1 MKKSVGIIKK
11 SVFLIGIVATIFL
24 LQAGTVFGGK
34 KMVQIACN
42 LPMTGNLA
50 TYGAAIR
57 DGAIMAIEDIEKFDP
72 TGASLIF
79 DWQDNAGNPKTAVSI
94 MQKQYLRSP
103 DIYISGVKPQTMA
116 IMDQIKAKGTPHFV
130 WIFDA
135 FINQNSRNNFRTW
148 VNYKIEPPV
157 YLAYAKE
164 RNAKRVAIIYI
175 QLPHTLE
182 EFNEILIPGFKKQG
196 VSNIFVEP
204 FDFGK
209 KDFKDI
215 AVKVKDF
222 KPDLIILNGFQA
234 ELVGLVRA
242 LRPFGLITDGNTI
255 ATYDMLDAAKIL
267 GADELEGIRVVSP
280 IFVTRPDREIVK
292 NWRKHFMVKY
302 KKEPLYTHA
311 FGYDMALIIHDAAKR
326 LKLPATSK
334 QWIETLRATKI
345 EGITGQLQ
353 FDEDGDLLTPLE
365 VGVFRDGKLIP
376 FSQHTVYKD

>member
-1 MKKSVGIIKK
+1 MKKSLGIIKK
-11 SVFLIGIVATIFL
+11 SVFLIGIVTTIFL
-24 LQAGTVFGGK
+24 LQAGTVLGGK
-34 KMVQIACN
+34 NVVQIACN
-42 LPMTGNLA
+42 LPMTGYLA
-50 TYGAAIR
+50 TYGAAVH
-57 DGAIMAIEDIEKFDP
+57 DGVIMALDKLEKVDP
-72 TGASLIF
+72 TGPDLIF
-79 DWQDNAGNPKTAVSI
+79 DWQDNAGSPKTTVSI
-94 MQKQYLRSP
+94 MQKQYLRTP
-103 DIYISGVKPQTMA
+103 DIYVSGVKPQTMA

-148 VNYKIEPPV
+148 VSYKIEPPV

-209 KDFKDI
+209 KDFKDV

-292 NWRKHFMVKY
+292 NWRKRFITKY
-302 KKEPLYTHA
+302 NKGPLYTHA

>member
-1 MKKSVGIIKK
+1 MKKSLGIIKK
-11 SVFLIGIVATIFL
+11 SVFLIGIVVTIFL
-24 LQAGTVFGGK
+24 LQAGTVFGGE

-42 LPMTGNLA
+42 LPMTGYLA
-50 TYGAAIR
+50 TYGAAVH
-57 DGAIMAIEDIEKFDP
+57 DGAIMALDKLEKVDP
-72 TGASLIF
+72 TGPDLVF
-79 DWQDNAGNPKTAVSI
+79 DWQDNAGSPKTTVSI
-94 MQKQYLRSP
+94 MQKQYLRTP
-103 DIYISGVKPQTMA
+103 DIYVSGVKPQTMA

-148 VNYKIEPPV
+148 VSYKIEPPV
-157 YLAYAKE
+157 YLAYAKK

-292 NWRKHFMVKY
+292 NWRKHFMAKY
-302 KKEPLYTHA
+302 KKDPLYTHA

-326 LKLPATSK
+326 LKLPATST

-353 FDEDGDLLTPLE
+353 FDADGDLLTPLE

-376 FSQHTVYKD
+376 FSQHTLYKD